1 MMGGRPL
8 GVSALP
14 PVARYLIAV
23 LLAVAAQLARM
34 PLHTPTVIPFVTHA
48 PFILLSAYLGGWGP
62 GVLTTILCS
71 VESLY
76 FAVAPVLTF
85 HVKAPENWLGVGALA
100 LTGVVGSALF
110 ERLRRVQ
117 RMAEGAERERWEMGR
132 ELEARRRVLE
142 SIIEHSPVSI
152 ALLRGRDFRFEMVNP
167 AYEALAPGEPMIG
180 RTVAEVWPE
189 AQAIILP
196 LLEKVR
202 DTRTVHHTAGLAI
215 PRHRGRGMPAEERYF
230 DMSYVALPYAGPSEA
245 EDSQLLAVVKEVT
258 EEQLA
263 QETLRGTLRD
273 LEAAVAEKTVL
284 LKEVHHR
291 VKNNLAVIASLLNMK
306 AGAMEGDEAREALE
320 DSQRR
325 VRSIA
330 LIHEH
335 LSGTEHL
342 DRIDFAEYA
351 GQLLQELGSVYGDAT
366 GRVRIRLEAERIEM
380 GIHRAIPCALILN
393 ELVTNALKHAFPD
406 GRSGEIVVGLRLETA
421 DQLELWVEDN
431 GIGCRGAAPARSGK
445 SLGLRIVEIL
455 TKQLGGSLDH
465 VDCAGTR
472 FVLRCAAGSSRS
484 MRAVESS

>member
-1 MMGGRPL
+1 MMG
-8 GVSALP
+8 ALP
-14 PVARYLIAV
+14 PAARYSIAV
-23 LLAVAAQLARM
+23 LLAVLAQLARI
-34 PLHTPTVIPFVTHA
+34 PLHSPTVIPFITYA
-48 PFILLSAYLGGWGP
+48 PFILLSAYQGGWGP

-71 VESLY
+71 TESLY

-85 HVKAPENWLGVGALA
+85 QVDDTYNWVGMGSLV
-100 LTGVVGSALF
+100 LMGVVASALF

-117 RMAEGAERERWEMGR
+117 QVADKAERERSEMER
-132 ELEARRRVLE
+132 ELAARRRVLE

-167 AYEALAPGEPMIG
+167 AYQSLAPGEPMTG

-189 AQAIILP
+189 AKAIILP
-196 LLEKVR
+196 LLEEVR
-202 DTRTVHHTAGLAI
+202 DTRAVHHMAGLAI
-215 PRHRGRGMPAEERYF
+215 PRHRGRGMPVEERYF
-230 DMSYVALPYAGPSEA
+230 DMSYVPLPYAGPSDG

-258 EEQLA
+258 EEHRA
-263 QETLRGTLRD
+263 QETVRGTLCE
-273 LEAAVAEKTVL
+273 LEAAVGEKTVL

-351 GQLLQELGSVYGDAT
+351 GQLLQELGSVYDDAE
-366 GRVRIRLEAERIEM
+366 RRIRIRVEAERIEM

-406 GRSGEIVVGLRLETA
+406 GRRGEVVVGLRLATA
-421 DQLELWVEDN
+421 EQLELWVEDN
-431 GIGCRGAAPARSGK
+431 GVGCPQVVPARSAK

-455 TKQLGGSLDH
+455 TRQLEGSLDRA
-465 VDCAGTR
+465 DCAGTR
-472 FVLRCAAGSSRS
+472 FVLRFGAGTSSRI
-484 MRAVESS
+484 AK